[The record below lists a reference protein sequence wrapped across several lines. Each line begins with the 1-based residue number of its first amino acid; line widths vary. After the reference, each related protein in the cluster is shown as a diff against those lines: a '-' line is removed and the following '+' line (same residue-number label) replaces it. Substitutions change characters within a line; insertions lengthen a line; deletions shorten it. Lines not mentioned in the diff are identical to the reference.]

1 MMKPVSPVP
10 GMAPSAEQADPEAG
24 LAVTPADRVM
34 ANLVGQYLLDFLCEW
49 MQGMMKTGAIAC
61 FRHN

>member
-34 ANLVGQYLLDFLCEW
+34 ANLVG
-49 MQGMMKTGAIAC
+49 
-61 FRHN
+61 